1 MELSLPKCH
10 WYLTPIILNLSI
22 NNMFSSG
29 KAGDYAFNLH
39 PDITTLGGAYLDL
52 IEAYGWKSITILYQ
66 DNDSMMTLKQIFD
79 RTSTVDPGD
88 EFRLGRFHS
97 FLAIKLINIPSMC
110 SC

>member
-1 MELSLPKCH
+1 MNNKLS
-10 WYLTPIILNLSI
+10 T
-22 NNMFSSG
+22 G

-79 RTSTVDPGD
+79 RTSTVEPGD

-97 FLAIKLINIPSMC
+97 FLVIKLINIPSMC